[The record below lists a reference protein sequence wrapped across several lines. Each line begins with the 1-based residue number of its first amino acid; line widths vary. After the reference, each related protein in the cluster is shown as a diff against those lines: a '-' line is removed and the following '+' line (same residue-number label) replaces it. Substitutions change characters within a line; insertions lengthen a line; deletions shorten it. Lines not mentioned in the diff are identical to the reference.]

1 MKSIEHNAKMDSV
14 AIASMSSE
22 AESRTII
29 AGKYRLIREIG
40 SGGMATV
47 YLAYDLKHQRQVAV
61 KVMKPELASAIG
73 HDRFLR
79 EIEIVA
85 RLNHPH
91 VLPLFDSG
99 ADAGRLFYVMP
110 YISGDSL
117 RARLDREKQL
127 DLSEVVRLTREI
139 ASALGHSHR
148 QGLVHR
154 DIKPENILLADGIA
168 LVADFGVARAI
179 HASDDTARTQVST
192 GLGMMIGT
200 PRYMSPEQVVGG
212 TVDGRTDV
220 YALACV
226 VFEMLAGRPPFVA
239 SARDQLIRLHL
250 TGTPPALSDLLAGI
264 PSGVSATVARALAKD
279 VSDRYTTVTDFAAAL
294 NTEAGG
300 SRTPTPTPFRGKPN
314 RLPRPRSRFVGRYQ
328 ELADCAALL
337 MESRLVTLT
346 GIGGSGKTRLAVKL
360 AERLSSRFSDG
371 VYFADLSPIQD
382 PDRVARAVAVAVDLT
397 IDEQADARDSLT
409 RHLQGKEVLLV
420 LDNCEHFLASCADLV
435 DHLLPSTDQVHIIA
449 TSREALGVEG
459 ERVFAVRSL
468 ALPVAD
474 AGANL
479 ASVQSSEAVA
489 LFLDRA
495 RLVVPGFSV
504 NAENA
509 APIAEICRRLDGIP
523 LAIELA
529 AARVKVLSVEQ
540 IRSKLDDRF
549 RLLTDGS
556 RSAVLR
562 HQTLLATIQWSYDQL
577 SDEEQQLI
585 RQLSVFAGGWTLPNV
600 KPIVSGDADEFG
612 LIDRLTRLVDK
623 SLVFV
628 DRERSTEARYG
639 MLESVRQYALERLT
653 ALNEVNE
660 VRQRHAAQF
669 YALAHQAYPERFD
682 RPEHWADV
690 LEREHDNL
698 RVALISYRDSDI
710 VRYLELLNLLGWFWQ
725 RRSHLIDGREQLAA
739 ALDAARESLIR
750 TLAKQER
757 QQESRE

>member
-1 MKSIEHNAKMDSV
+1 MT
-14 AIASMSSE
+14 SMSSE
-22 AESRTII
+22 AESRTVI

-47 YLAYDLKHQRQVAV
+47 YLADDLKHQRQVAV
-61 KVMKPELASAIG
+61 KVMRPELASAIG

-139 ASALGHSHR
+139 ASALGHAHR

-168 LVADFGVARAI
+168 LVADFGVARAL
-179 HASDDTARTQVST
+179 HASDDTDRTQLST

-239 SARDQLIRLHL
+239 GARDQLIRLHL
-250 TGTPPALSDLLAGI
+250 TGTPPALSDLLTGI
-264 PSGVSATVARALAKD
+264 PIGVSATVARALAKD
-279 VSDRYTTVTDFAAAL
+279 ANDRHATVTDFAVAL
-294 NTEAGG
+294 NTESGG
-300 SRTPTPTPFRGKPN
+300 SPTPTPTPFRGKPN

-337 MESRLVTLT
+337 AESRLVTLT

-371 VYFADLSPIQD
+371 VYFADQSPIQD

-420 LDNCEHFLASCADLV
+420 LDNCEHLLASCQDLV
-435 DHLLPSTDQVHIIA
+435 DHLLTSTDQVHIIA

-468 ALPVAD
+468 ALPAAD
-474 AGANL
+474 DGANL
-479 ASVQSSEAVA
+479 ASVQSSEAVV

-556 RSAVLR
+556 RSAVPR

-600 KPIVSGDADEFG
+600 KPVVAGDADEFG
-612 LIDRLTRLVDK
+612 LIDLLTRLVDK

-653 ALNEVNE
+653 ALNEVTE

-669 YALAHQAYPERFD
+669 YALAQQAYPERFD
-682 RPEHWADV
+682 RPEHWADA
-690 LEREHDNL
+690 LEREQDNL

-750 TLAKQER
+750 SLAERER

>member
-1 MKSIEHNAKMDSV
+1 
-14 AIASMSSE
+14 MSSE

-47 YLAYDLKHQRQVAV
+47 YLADDLKHQRQVAV

-139 ASALGHSHR
+139 ASALGHAHR

-179 HASDDTARTQVST
+179 HASDDTDRTQLST

-239 SARDQLIRLHL
+239 GARDQLIRLHL

-264 PSGVSATVARALAKD
+264 PIGVSATVARALAKD
-279 VSDRYTTVTDFAAAL
+279 ANDRHATVTDFAVAL
-294 NTEAGG
+294 NTEIGG
-300 SRTPTPTPFRGKPN
+300 SPTPTPTPFRGKPT

-337 MESRLVTLT
+337 AESRLVTLT

-371 VYFADLSPIQD
+371 VYFADQSPIQD

-420 LDNCEHFLASCADLV
+420 LDNCEHLLASCQDLV
-435 DHLLPSTDQVHIIA
+435 DHLLTSTDQVHIIA

-468 ALPVAD
+468 ALPAAD
-474 AGANL
+474 DGANL
-479 ASVQSSEAVA
+479 ASVQSSEAVV

-556 RSAVLR
+556 RSAVPR

-577 SDEEQQLI
+577 SNEEQQLI

-600 KPIVSGDADEFG
+600 KPVVAGDADEFG
-612 LIDRLTRLVDK
+612 LIDLLTRLVDK

-669 YALAHQAYPERFD
+669 YALAQQAYPERFD

-690 LEREHDNL
+690 LEREQDNL

-750 TLAKQER
+750 SLAERER

>member
-1 MKSIEHNAKMDSV
+1 MA
-14 AIASMSSE
+14 SE
-22 AESRTII
+22 AESRNLI

-47 YLAYDLKHQRQVAV
+47 YLADDLKHQRQVAV

-99 ADAGRLFYVMP
+99 ADGGRLFYVMP

-139 ASALGHSHR
+139 ASALGHAHR

-179 HASDDTARTQVST
+179 HASDDTDRTQLST

-200 PRYMSPEQVVGG
+200 PRYMSPEQVVGA

-239 SARDQLIRLHL
+239 GARDQLIRLHL
-250 TGTPPALSDLLAGI
+250 TGTPPALSDLLTGI
-264 PSGVSATVARALAKD
+264 PIGVSATVARALAKD
-279 VSDRYTTVTDFAAAL
+279 ANDRHATVTDFAVAL
-294 NTEAGG
+294 NTEVGG
-300 SRTPTPTPFRGKPN
+300 SPTPTPTPFRGKPN

-337 MESRLVTLT
+337 AESRLVTLT

-371 VYFADLSPIQD
+371 VYFADVSPIQD
-382 PDRVARAVAVAVDLT
+382 PDRVVRAVAVAVDLT

-420 LDNCEHFLASCADLV
+420 LDNCEHLLASCQDLV
-435 DHLLPSTDQVHIIA
+435 DHLLTSTDQVHIIA

-468 ALPVAD
+468 ALPAAD
-474 AGANL
+474 DGANL
-479 ASVQSSEAVA
+479 ASVQSSEAVV

-556 RSAVLR
+556 RSAVPR

-600 KPIVSGDADEFG
+600 KPIVSGDADEFE
-612 LIDRLTRLVDK
+612 LIDLLTRLVDK

-660 VRQRHAAQF
+660 ARQRHASQF
-669 YALAHQAYPERFD
+669 YALAQQAYPERFD
-682 RPEHWADV
+682 Q
-690 LEREHDNL
+690 LG
-698 RVALISYRDSDI
+698 AL
-710 VRYLELLNLLGWFWQ
+710 
-725 RRSHLIDGREQLAA
+725 GRCSGA
-739 ALDAARESLIR
+739 
-750 TLAKQER
+750 
-757 QQESRE
+757 

>member
-1 MKSIEHNAKMDSV
+1 
-14 AIASMSSE
+14 MSSE

-47 YLAYDLKHQRQVAV
+47 YLADDLKHQRQVAV

-139 ASALGHSHR
+139 ASALGHAHR

-179 HASDDTARTQVST
+179 HASDDTDRTQVST

-239 SARDQLIRLHL
+239 GARDQLIRLHL
-250 TGTPPALSDLLAGI
+250 TGTPPALSDLLTGI
-264 PSGVSATVARALAKD
+264 PIGVSATVARALAKD
-279 VSDRYTTVTDFAAAL
+279 ANDRHATVTDFAVAL
-294 NTEAGG
+294 NTEVGG
-300 SRTPTPTPFRGKPN
+300 SSTPTPTPFRGKPT

-337 MESRLVTLT
+337 AESRLVTLT

-371 VYFADLSPIQD
+371 VYFADQSPIQD

-397 IDEQADARDSLT
+397 IDEHADARDSLT

-420 LDNCEHFLASCADLV
+420 LDNCEHLLAACQDLV
-435 DHLLPSTDQVHIIA
+435 DHLLTSTDQVHIIA

-468 ALPVAD
+468 ALPAAD
-474 AGANL
+474 EGANL
-479 ASVQSSEAVA
+479 ASVQSSEAVV

-529 AARVKVLSVEQ
+529 AARVKVLSVGQ

-556 RSAVLR
+556 RSAVPR

-577 SDEEQQLI
+577 SNEEQQLI

-600 KPIVSGDADEFG
+600 KPVVAGDADEFG
-612 LIDRLTRLVDK
+612 LIDLLTRLVDK

-653 ALNEVNE
+653 ALNEVTE

-669 YALAHQAYPERFD
+669 YALAQQAYPERFD

-690 LEREHDNL
+690 LEREQDNL
-698 RVALISYRDSDI
+698 RVAFISYRDSDI

-750 TLAKQER
+750 SLAERER

>member
-1 MKSIEHNAKMDSV
+1 MS
-14 AIASMSSE
+14 SMSSE
-22 AESRTII
+22 AESRKVI

-47 YLAYDLKHQRQVAV
+47 YLADDLKHQRQVAI

-99 ADAGRLFYVMP
+99 ADGERLFYVMP
-110 YISGDSL
+110 FISGASL

-127 DLSEVVRLTREI
+127 DLPETVRLTREI
-139 ASALGHSHR
+139 ASALGHAHR

-154 DIKPENILLADGIA
+154 DIKPENVLLADGIA
-168 LVADFGVARAI
+168 LVADFGVARAM
-179 HASDDTARTQVST
+179 HAADATDRTQVST
-192 GLGMMIGT
+192 ELGVMIGT

-212 TVDGRTDV
+212 TVDGRTDL

-239 SARDQLIRLHL
+239 SARDQLVRLHL
-250 TGTPPALSDLLAGI
+250 TATPPALSDLLAGI
-264 PSGVSATVARALAKD
+264 PSGVSATVAQALAKD
-279 VSDRYTTVTDFAAAL
+279 ASDRQATVTDFAAAL
-294 NTEAGG
+294 NTEVGR
-300 SRTPTPTPFRGKPN
+300 SPTPTPTPFRGKPN
-314 RLPRPRSRFVGRYQ
+314 RLPRPRSRFVGRQQ

-337 MESRLVTLT
+337 LESRLVTLT
-346 GIGGSGKTRLAVKL
+346 GIGGSGKTRLAIKL
-360 AERLSSRFSDG
+360 AQRLSARFSDG
-371 VYFADLSPIQD
+371 VYFADLSPIQN
-382 PDRVARAVAVAVDLT
+382 PDRVARAVAVAIDLR
-397 IDEQADARDSLT
+397 IDDQADARDSLA
-409 RHLQGKEVLLV
+409 RHLYGQDALVV
-420 LDNCEHFLASCADLV
+420 LDNCEHLLASSADLV
-435 DHLLPSTDQVHIIA
+435 DFLLSSTDQVRILA

-459 ERVFAVRSL
+459 EHVFAVRSL
-468 ALPVAD
+468 AVPAVD
-474 AGANL
+474 EGGDL
-479 ASVQSSEAVA
+479 ASVRSSEAVA

-495 RLVVPGFSV
+495 GLVVPGFSLTTT
-504 NAENA
+504 NA

-529 AARVKVLSVEQ
+529 AARAKVLSVEQ

-549 RLLTDGS
+549 RLLTGGS
-556 RSAVLR
+556 RSAVPR
-562 HQTLLATIQWSYDQL
+562 HQTLLAAIQWSYDQL
-577 SDEEQQLI
+577 SDEEQQLL
-585 RQLSVFAGGWTLPNV
+585 RQLSVFAGGWTLPVV
-600 KPIVSGDADEFG
+600 KQVVAGDTDEFE
-612 LIDRLTRLVDK
+612 LIDLLTRLVDK

-628 DRERSTEARYG
+628 DRGRPAEARYG

-653 ALNEVNE
+653 ALNEANE
-660 VRQRHAAQF
+660 VRQRHASEY
-669 YALAHQAYPERFD
+669 YALAQQAYPERFD
-682 RPEHWADV
+682 RPEHWADI

-698 RVALISYRDSDI
+698 RVALISYRDSDV

-739 ALDAARESLIR
+739 ALDAARETLIR
-750 TLAKQER
+750 RLAEQER
-757 QQESRE
+757 QREVPDSDSSNG